1 MIMTPLRFATVIS
14 IGIFLMATSAC
25 ARSDRERHSVSP
37 RSFEAYRSEALERLE
52 QHRAFQTEDR
62 SAELAWNA
70 PREWRP
76 QGQPEK
82 GILLVHG
89 LGDSP
94 WTFDDIGPQLAARG
108 FLVRAV
114 LLPGHGTRP
123 EDLLDVK
130 LRDWR
135 RVVNEQTQALQ
146 NEAKQVYLGGFSLGG
161 DLVLDYAYAHPEIAG
176 LLLLSPAFKSDEP
189 LAWLTPWIS
198 WAVPWL
204 LKPEGRVTQNAVRYM
219 IVPTN
224 GFAQYYLSARKARG
238 DLDRTPYDKPVLMVA
253 AEHDDILDSS
263 YLFET
268 FRARFTNPASRLIWY
283 GSLPAKGGNDS
294 RVLVRTDFLPDLHIS
309 QFSHMGVVFSP
320 DNPLYGI
327 HGSLRI
333 CSNGEDKSAIAA
345 CEQGAPVW
353 YAGWGYTEKGRIYA
367 RLTFNPYF
375 DWQTQVMDEVLKAA
389 STVAPSAAK

>member
-1 MIMTPLRFATVIS
+1 MTPLRFVTVFV
-14 IGIFLMATSAC
+14 IGILLMATSAC
-25 ARSDRERHSVSP
+25 NGSDLDKHEMLP
-37 RSFEAYRSEALERLE
+37 RSFEAYRNEAINRID
-52 QHRAFQTEDR
+52 QHRIFQTEDHK
-62 SAELAWNA
+62 AELDWNA
-70 PREWRP
+70 PKEWRP
-76 QGQPEK
+76 KGQPQK

-94 WTFDDIGPQLAARG
+94 FSFHDIGKDLAAHG

-123 EDLLDVK
+123 EDLLHVK

-135 RVVNEQTQALQ
+135 RVVREQTLALQ
-146 NEAKQVYLGGFSLGG
+146 RQVKEVYLGGFSLGG
-161 DLVLDYAYAHPEIAG
+161 NLVLDYAYAHPDIAG
-176 LLLLSPAFKSDEP
+176 LLLFSPAFKSDEP

-198 WAVPWL
+198 WVVPWL
-204 LKPEGRVTQNAVRYM
+204 MKPEGRVTQNAVRYM

-224 GFAQYYLSARKARG
+224 AFAQEYLSARKARR
-238 DLDRTPYDKPVLMVA
+238 DLNRVPYDKPVLMVA

-263 YLFET
+263 YLLKT
-268 FRARFTNPASRLIWY
+268 FLTRFTNPASRLIWY
-283 GSLPAKGGNDS
+283 GSLPAKDRNDS
-294 RVLVRTDFLPDLHIS
+294 RLLARTDFLPNLHIS

-327 HGSLRI
+327 HGILRI
-333 CSNGEDKSAIAA
+333 CSNGEDKAATTA

-353 YAGWGYTEKGRIYA
+353 YAGWGYKQAGRIYA

-375 DWQTQVMDEVLKAA
+375 DWQMRVVNEVLKA
-389 STVAPSAAK
+389 PSKKAVSVVR